1 MPVQDRLIRI
11 ALIVILLL
19 LAAIAA
25 QPFVLRLLYT
35 QNEPRPVAPREDLW
49 SIEKATI
56 ELFHRSSPS
65 VVHIF
70 ARPDLRRLAE
80 REYGSGSGGA
90 EISIKTGSGFIWD
103 EAGNVV
109 TNNHVVEG
117 ALPLAVRLASGE
129 IVSAQIVGKAPTYD
143 LAVIRLERVRAPLR
157 PIPMGT
163 STDLLVGQ
171 ATFAIGNPFGLD
183 HTLTTGII
191 SALQRRLPTSEGREI
206 RDVIQTNAA
215 INPGNSGG
223 PLLDS
228 AGRLMGVNT
237 AIFSP
242 TGTFAGIGFAIPAD
256 VVNRVVPQLIRTGRV
271 PTPGI
276 GIVPAPES
284 TTARLGIAGVLVVR
298 AVPGL
303 PAERAGLRG
312 IDPIT
317 GEVGDI
323 IVGVNGQPVQRVSDL
338 ATVLEQVGVGKPV
351 ELTILRG
358 GRTRTVEVEA
368 ADVGDRAPL

>member
-1 MPVQDRLIRI
+1 
-11 ALIVILLL
+11 
-19 LAAIAA
+19 
-25 QPFVLRLLYT
+25 
-35 QNEPRPVAPREDLW
+35 
-49 SIEKATI
+49 
-56 ELFHRSSPS
+56 
-65 VVHIF
+65 
-70 ARPDLRRLAE
+70 
-80 REYGSGSGGA
+80 
-90 EISIKTGSGFIWD
+90 
-103 EAGNVV
+103 
-109 TNNHVVEG
+109 
-117 ALPLAVRLASGE
+117 
-129 IVSAQIVGKAPTYD
+129 
-143 LAVIRLERVRAPLR
+143 
-157 PIPMGT
+157 MGT

-206 RDVIQTNAA
+206 RDMIQTNAA